1 MPKKVKESKS
11 HVTCRA
17 SCTTACLTTSIC
29 NRFKK
34 FLTKCGLN
42 IFSRTQEP
50 FFQVLK
56 LLKASAQ
63 KMSSEEKDILTNFL
77 QFGHKTVKDVMIP
90 RSDIGSIEAKTRL
103 DKVNDEVIKHG
114 HTRTVVYGETLD
126 NVLGFVHIKDLF
138 TVVAQDK
145 DISLKKL
152 IRRHLVTTS
161 SSKLI
166 DLLVEMRRKR
176 THIAIVFDEYGG
188 TEGMVTIED
197 IVEEIVGEIED
208 EHDDNGTNKDYT
220 ITDHNT
226 IVTSARVEIE
236 ELEKVMGLT
245 LLQEGEDVE
254 TIGGLVMLR
263 VGHVPAVGD
272 IVHLSEDVVSEVLDA
287 NTRIIK
293 RLKISFVKMQ

>member
-1 MPKKVKESKS
+1 MPQGLKKSKEPESS
-11 HVTCRA
+11 CR
-17 SCTTACLTTSIC
+17 
-29 NRFKK
+29 
-34 FLTKCGLN
+34 
-42 IFSRTQEP
+42 IFCRTNEP

-56 LLKASAQ
+56 LLKTSAQ

-90 RSDIGSIEAKTRL
+90 RSDIGSVDIKTKL
-103 DKVNDEVIKHG
+103 DKVNDEVVKHA
-114 HTRTVVYGETLD
+114 HTRTVVYSETLD

-138 TVVAQDK
+138 TVVAKDK
-145 DISLKKL
+145 DSSLKKL
-152 IRRHLVTTS
+152 IRQHLITTS
-161 SSKLI
+161 STKLI

-197 IVEEIVGEIED
+197 VVEEIVGEIED

-220 ITDHNT
+220 VTDHNT
-226 IVTSARVEIE
+226 IITSARVDIE
-236 ELEKVMGLT
+236 ELEKAIELK

-272 IVHLSEDVVSEVLDA
+272 IVHLSEDVVAEVLDA

-293 RLKISFVKMQ
+293 RLKISFVRMQ